1 MNILTWTPSEST
13 LIDKAFVLRP
23 TNVGQGLFL
32 CGQQPSAL
40 SPVTLR
46 FICTFL
52 GENNLNQK
60 KTFSNTVPTAP
71 MPSTSSISAAR
82 SFHSTIY
89 TQLQLVE

>member
-23 TNVGQGLFL
+23 TNVGL

-46 FICTFL
+46 FICTFF

-60 KTFSNTVPTAP
+60 KTFSNTAPMAP
-71 MPSTSSISAAR
+71 MPSIRSISAAR
-82 SFHSTIY
+82 SSHSMIY
-89 TQLQLVE
+89 IQLRLVE